1 VLKSTL
7 GGDRMRAVVI
17 IDEHLEVLER
27 PDPVPGPG
35 AVVVTVASAGV
46 NAADLLQRRG
56 LYPAPA
62 GVPADIPGM
71 ELAGVVTELGEGVE
85 GIELG
90 ARVMA
95 IVGGG
100 AQAERCCVDAAGL
113 LRVPEGVEL
122 TEAGGLPETFITAHD
137 ALVTRGRLEAGQR
150 ALVTGAAGGV
160 GTAGVQIAAALGAE
174 VIASVRDRARRAAVE
189 ALGATRAI
197 DPAEVTDYGPY
208 DVVLELVG
216 AASLSSGVLKA
227 LAPEARVVVIGVGGG
242 SRIEL
247 DLLALMAARAS
258 IGGATLRARSLE
270 EKAAATHAMGQDL
283 MARFADGTLTVP
295 LLATYPLDDAAAA
308 YERFSSGSKL
318 GKIVLVT

>member
-1 VLKSTL
+1 
-7 GGDRMRAVVI
+7 MRAVVI
-17 IDEHLEVLER
+17 VEERLEILER
-27 PDPVPGPG
+27 PDPEPGPNE
-35 AVVVTVASAGV
+35 VVVTVAAAGV

-56 LYPAPA
+56 LYPAPH

-71 ELAGVVTELGEGVE
+71 ELSGVVAELGREVTDVD
-85 GIELG
+85 IG

-100 AQAERCCVDAAGL
+100 AQAERCCVDAASVL
-113 LRVPEGVEL
+113 VVPDGVEL
-122 TEAGGLPETFITAHD
+122 VEAGGLPETFITAHD
-137 ALVTRGRLEAGQR
+137 ALVTRGRLAAGQR
-150 ALVTGAAGGV
+150 ALITGAAGGV

-174 VIASVRDRARRAAVE
+174 VIASVRDPARRAAVE
-189 ALGATRAI
+189 DLGATKAI
-197 DPAEVTDYGPY
+197 DPDEVSDQGPY

-216 AASLSSGVLKA
+216 AASLSNGVLKA
-227 LAPEARVVVIGVGGG
+227 LAPDARVVVIGVGGG

-247 DLLALMAARAS
+247 DLLGLMAARAS

-270 EKAAATHAMGQDL
+270 GKAAATHAMSDDL
-283 MARFADGTLTVP
+283 LALIGERSLRVP
-295 LLATYPLDDAAAA
+295 LLATFPLEEAAAA